1 MLRGFVIN
9 NANIYFMRF
18 IILQAVLLMN
28 VSYLP
33 IESVAWLMHAN
44 ELQSIVT
51 LERNIV

>member
-1 MLRGFVIN
+1 MIN
-9 NANIYFMRF
+9 NDNIYCVRF
-18 IILQAVLLMN
+18 IILLAVLLMN

-33 IESVAWLMHAN
+33 IESFAWLMHAN